1 MKLGQ
6 WGGKFIVKLFFFP
19 FKTGA
24 TITSTMGKTYLSD
37 TKTETVK
44 VLSELEG
51 RFHHINRTFF
61 RNKSLSKKERYKVDG
76 EMNCIELRLKNLS
89 LLLNSERNK
98 DGSSNILSLKEEVD
112 SLQTLEIALQEV
124 GIGINDLEQR
134 LLHYLERTEAPK

>member
-1 MKLGQ
+1 
-6 WGGKFIVKLFFFP
+6 
-19 FKTGA
+19 
-24 TITSTMGKTYLSD
+24 MGKTYLSD